1 MMMDKTTYGGEAIT
15 MKKIIRESVVFVA
28 FFMLLTGAVHT
39 AGAEVKKESAAQT
52 EKEANQEAET
62 PTVAP
67 SLKDLPA
74 APTIKDLAEKQ
85 QAEEEVFKKLI
96 EAPVAG
102 PYDEYNRSTPRSS
115 LVALALA
122 VKEKNYKRAVNY
134 LDLRNL
140 PFSLDEQLDGEELV
154 RKLIIVAKRAMVIDF
169 EELSDDPLGHKDDGL
184 PSYRD
189 RITTLKTRS
198 GPVDILM
205 QRVPRGDGVYVWKIS
220 NATVALIPE
229 LDKEFGYGIIGNKLS
244 HIFPHYIVFG
254 LEVWQIIILT
264 GLLLVGYLI
273 AFVVTFVIVA
283 LLQRN
288 KRFNKQRLQKFIAG
302 PLRFLIMVLIFRAG
316 FDMIAPSLSAR
327 ALFEARTMLILAIY
341 WVMLGVIDVIMYRL
355 ADRMKR
361 NGQQDA
367 VVLLKPASTG
377 VKIII
382 AVLAVI
388 SWMDNLGYEV
398 TTILAGLGV
407 GGVAVALAAQKSLEN
422 LIGSITIYASQP
434 VHVGDFCKFGD
445 TLGVVEEIG
454 LRATQLRTLSRT
466 VVHIPNAMFASGK
479 IENLTQRDKILYR
492 TRLRLSYN
500 DAPDQVEQVLV
511 KIRELI
517 EQYEFI
523 DEENSRIR
531 FLEFGEYAQ
540 ELELYVYIKT
550 REFTEYLEHREA
562 INLRI
567 NDIIEAAG
575 AHLTVP
581 AKNISLTS
589 SSQLPAT

>member
-1 MMMDKTTYGGEAIT
+1 
-15 MKKIIRESVVFVA
+15 MKKIMKYGLLFVLA
-28 FFMLLTGAVHT
+28 CLISGVS
-39 AGAEVKKESAAQT
+39 SAADSESP
-52 EKEANQEAET
+52 EKDGRADESEIKEQA
-62 PTVAP
+62 VAP
-67 SLKDLPA
+67 ALKDLPA
-74 APTIKDLAEKQ
+74 APTIKELAEKK
-85 QAEEEVFKKLI
+85 QAEEEVFKKLV
-96 EAPVAG
+96 EAPIAG

-115 LVALALA
+115 LIALALA
-122 VKEKNYKRAVNY
+122 VKEKNFKRAVNY

-140 PFSLDEQLDGEELV
+140 PFSLDKQLDGEELV

-169 EELSDDPLGHKDDGL
+169 EDLSDDPLGHKDDGL
-184 PSYRD
+184 PRYRD
-189 RITTLKTRS
+189 RITTLKTKN

-205 QRVPRGDGVYVWKIS
+205 QRVPRGDGVFVWKIS

-229 LDKEFGYGIIGNKLS
+229 LDKEFGYGVIGDKLS
-244 HIFPHYIVFG
+244 HIFPHYMIFG
-254 LEVWQIIILT
+254 FEVWQLIILI
-264 GLLLVGYLI
+264 GLVLAGYLI
-273 AFVVTFVIVA
+273 AFVVTFVIVNI
-283 LLQRN
+283 LQRN

-327 ALFEARTMLILAIY
+327 ALFEAKTMLILAIY

-466 VVHIPNAMFASGK
+466 VVHIPNAMFASDK

-500 DAPDQVEQVLV
+500 DSPEQVKQVLA

-517 EQYEFI
+517 AQHELI
-523 DEENSRIR
+523 DEDNSRVR

-540 ELELYVYIKT
+540 ELELYIYIKT
-550 REFTEYLEHREA
+550 KDFLEYLEHRED

-567 NDIIEAAG
+567 NDIVESAG

-581 AKNISLTS
+581 VKAISMMPTTGSSLTS
-589 SSQLPAT
+589 SST

>member
-1 MMMDKTTYGGEAIT
+1 
-15 MKKIIRESVVFVA
+15 MKKIIKSGIFSVFVC
-28 FFMLLTGAVHT
+28 LLISGVS
-39 AGAEVKKESAAQT
+39 SAAEAADSKEREQT
-52 EKEANQEAET
+52 VEPEIKEQTA
-62 PTVAP
+62 AP
-67 SLKDLPA
+67 AIDDLPA
-74 APTIKDLAEKQ
+74 APTIKDLADRQ
-85 QAEEEVFKKLI
+85 QAEEEVLKKLA
-96 EAPVAG
+96 EAPVSG

-115 LVALALA
+115 LIALA
-122 VKEKNYKRAVNY
+122 VSIKEGDYERAVNY

-140 PFSLDEQLDGEELV
+140 PFSLDEKLDGQELV
-154 RKLIIVAKRAMVIDF
+154 RKLVIVAKRAMVIDL
-169 EELSDDPLGHKDDGL
+169 EELSDDPLGRKDDGL

-189 RITTLKTRS
+189 RITTVKTKN

-205 QRVPRGDGVYVWKIS
+205 QRIPRDDGEFVWKIS
-220 NATVALIPE
+220 NATVALIPQ
-229 LDKEFGYGIIGNKLS
+229 LDKEFGYGVIGDKLS
-244 HIFPHYIVFG
+244 HIFPHYVIFG
-254 LEVWQIIILT
+254 FEVWQLVMLA
-264 GLLLVGYLI
+264 GLLLTGYFI
-273 AFVVTFVIVA
+273 ASVVTFTIVK
-283 LLQRN
+283 LLQKN
-288 KRFNKQRLQKFIAG
+288 KRFNKQRLQKFIVG
-302 PLRFLIMVLIFRAG
+302 PLRFLIMILIFRSG

-327 ALFEARTMLILAIY
+327 ALFEAKTMLVIAIY
-341 WVMLGVIDVIMYRL
+341 WMMLGIVDLVMYRL

-377 VKIII
+377 VKLVV
-382 AVLAVI
+382 ALLAVI
-388 SWMDNLGYEV
+388 SWMDNMGYEV

-434 VHVGDFCKFGD
+434 VHVGDFCQFGD
-445 TLGVVEEIG
+445 TLGTVEEIG
-454 LRATQLRTLSRT
+454 LRATQLRTLART

-500 DAPDQVEQVLV
+500 DTPDQVRQVLA

-517 EQYEFI
+517 DQHEFI
-523 DEENSRIR
+523 DEENSRVR

-550 REFTEYLEHREA
+550 RDFIEYLEHRED

-567 NDIIEAAG
+567 NDIVESAG
-575 AHLTVP
+575 ARLAVP
-581 AKNISLTS
+581 TKAISLTQS
-589 SSQLPAT
+589 SELPPTSPST